1 MDNNTA
7 YAYRLDENY
16 LSIYVNLKGYDQII
30 FYWSPLHDC
39 EKRKPK
45 WRETKE
51 TILEDMKI
59 VSCNHFGCV
68 LEIKGKQA
76 KFEWYEYDRPNNV
89 PAHKGRLIN
98 FADWEYD
105 PEFQHNSPTSF
116 GIYSGY
122 YNGSYHSPEYDRDL
136 DPFYNQED
144 E

>member
-16 LSIYVNLKGYDQII
+16 LPIYVNLKGYKQMI
-30 FYWSPLHDC
+30 FYWSPIDDC

-59 VSCNHFGCV
+59 VSCNHFGCI

-76 KFEWYEYDRPNNV
+76 KFEWCEYDRPNNN
-89 PAHKGRLIN
+89 PAHIGRLIN

-105 PEFQHNSPTSF
+105 PEFQPNSSTAS

-122 YNGSYHSPEYDRDL
+122 YNGSYNTSNYDRDL
-136 DPFYNQED
+136 DPFYED
-144 E
+144 